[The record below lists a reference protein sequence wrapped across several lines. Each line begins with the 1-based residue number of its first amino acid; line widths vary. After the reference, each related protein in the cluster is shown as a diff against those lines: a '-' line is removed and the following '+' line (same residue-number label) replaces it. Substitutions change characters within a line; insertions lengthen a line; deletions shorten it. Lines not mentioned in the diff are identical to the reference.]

1 MRTLIKRG
9 ATVPQYQTPGSAAVD
24 LHASKAATIPPGHRM
39 MIHTGLYIAL
49 PAGYCADIKP
59 RSGLALKH
67 GITVVNTPGLI
78 DEDYR
83 NEICVVLI
91 NHGDSYF
98 GIQVGD
104 RIAQMELRKVER
116 FEFVEVDELPP
127 TSRTGGFG
135 STGA

>member
-1 MRTLIKRG
+1 ML
-9 ATVPQYQTPGSAAVD
+9 
-24 LHASKAATIPPGHRM
+24 
-39 MIHTGLYIAL
+39 IHTGIYMAL
-49 PAGYCADIKP
+49 PTGYCADIKP

-98 GIQVGD
+98 DIQVGD

-116 FEFVEVDELPP
+116 FEFEEVDELPP

-135 STGA
+135 STCQ